1 MGGRVVS
8 ITSNVPSSA
17 TPLEETQDEVGHRV
31 RLSAALRD
39 HYDFVWRSLRR
50 LGVPEADAEDV
61 SQEVFI
67 TLSRR
72 LGDVE
77 AGRER
82 AFLYRTAL
90 NHAAHAHRSLAR
102 RREIPEPEIDS
113 APASTRSPED
123 LLAGARARA
132 LCHELLSE
140 LSLEQRAVFVLYELE
155 QFTLSEIAETLEL
168 PMGTVASRLR
178 RARETFSKRLK
189 RRIATAGVSRRPA
202 REPADGGT

>member
-8 ITSNVPSSA
+8 ITSRGLSLA
-17 TPLEETQDEVGHRV
+17 TPLETVLDDSPDRV
-31 RLSAALRD
+31 RLSRALRD

-50 LGVPEADAEDV
+50 LGIAEADAEDV
-61 SQEVFI
+61 AQEVFF

-90 NHAAHAHRSLAR
+90 NHAAHARRSLAR
-102 RREIPEPEIDS
+102 RREVPEAEIES

-123 LLAGARARA
+123 ILAGTRARA
-132 LCHELLSE
+132 L
-140 LSLEQRAVFVLYELE
+140 
-155 QFTLSEIAETLEL
+155 
-168 PMGTVASRLR
+168 
-178 RARETFSKRLK
+178 
-189 RRIATAGVSRRPA
+189 
-202 REPADGGT
+202 